1 MSDYS
6 EPRPRLNE
14 RERVSDV
21 FDASMEVEPSAFDD
35 SHPSRMRS
43 QSGGAGGV
51 PVYVMLPLDTVSREG
66 ELCAMEQLALR
77 LEALRDVGVEGVMID
92 VWWGIVERRAPGVY
106 DWAPYIALANV
117 LERLE
122 LKLHVVLSFH
132 ACGANRDDD
141 YHVPLPPWVEDA
153 VGRDPDGLLFQDKEG
168 TRSDEYLSLWAD
180 DAQMPVFAA
189 AGAADG
195 ARDFAGR
202 SGTGE
207 GLFPRTRDPSAT
219 PPGRDDGRG
228 HQYPPRSPLECYRD
242 LMRAFR
248 ATFDDRLRPGG
259 LVTEVLVGCGP
270 CGELRFPAYAMSRG
284 WRFPGI
290 GEFQCYDR
298 RARESLARAAAA
310 AGRPEWGK
318 GGPHDAGTYNSRP
331 DETGFFANGA
341 RVVGERRSVFAIAAG
356 SNPGGNA
363 LFSSRSMLLPT
374 TLAPDSPV
382 GGFLGGSP
390 PGGTGATG
398 RQSGDGANPRAWAAR
413 ARSLDDLTQEEAGTG
428 VGAPNAPNGR
438 WDSEYG
444 RFFLGWYSGEL
455 AAHGERVMRAAGEC
469 FAGCAARLA
478 LKCAGIHWWYRTRSH
493 AAELTTGY
501 YNVQGGS
508 EGGNSESAP
517 FAKLGGSGGSGGSSG
532 NDARRASLDWVPGGN
547 RDIARGHPS
556 FDGLGSPPRGGGLSE
571 NRSLGSFGSVADAD
585 ELRESRGGAASF
597 GANRPSGYDRV
608 MAVAKSAG
616 ASVTFTCA
624 EMSDREHDPEHK
636 CGPEGLMRQVVRC
649 AARHGVDVAAENAL
663 YRCDA
668 TAFKQMVRNCKRG
681 DAESSGAGM
690 TSFTFL
696 RMCDSL
702 FEEHN
707 FRAFA
712 TFVRDL
718 SGNDPVAPDRR
729 GVRTTDS

>member
-1 MSDYS
+1 MELS
-6 EPRPRLNE
+6 
-14 RERVSDV
+14 
-21 FDASMEVEPSAFDD
+21 ASDD
-35 SHPSRMRS
+35 SPPTAGRRSRDDRR
-43 QSGGAGGV
+43 AGGV

-66 ELCAMEQLALR
+66 ELRAVEQLAPR
-77 LEALRDVGVEGVMID
+77 LEQMRDAGVEGVMID
-92 VWWGIVERRAPGVY
+92 VWWGIVERRAPRTY
-106 DWAPYIALANV
+106 DWAPYVALAA
-117 LERLE
+117 LLRRLE
-122 LKLHVVLSFH
+122 MKLHVVLSFH

-153 VGRDPDGLLFQDKEG
+153 VERDPDGLLFQDRAG

-180 DAQMPVFAA
+180 DAPMPVFR
-189 AGAADG
+189 AGEKDG
-195 ARDFAGR
+195 
-202 SGTGE
+202 
-207 GLFPRTRDPSAT
+207 
-219 PPGRDDGRG
+219 DDENGA
-228 HQYPPRSPLECYRD
+228 HPPRSPLECYRD
-242 LMRAFR
+242 MMRAFR
-248 ATFDDRLRPGG
+248 ATFEDALKEGG
-259 LVTEVLVGCGP
+259 LITEVLVGCGP

-284 WRFPGI
+284 WRFPGV

-298 RARESLARAAAA
+298 RALESLALAAAA

-341 RVVGERRSVFAIAAG
+341 DDAAPSPNGSTAFFGGGFFA
-356 SNPGGNA
+356 SNASNA
-363 LFSSRSMLLPT
+363 NASNDFEKLHGSRSMLLPT

-382 GGFLGGSP
+382 GRVPEKGHSP
-390 PGGTGATG
+390 PSGTGGIGA
-398 RQSGDGANPRAWAAR
+398 SGAPTIPPGANGRSFAAAR
-413 ARSLDDLTQEEAGTG
+413 ARSLDDLTISREPGSAR
-428 VGAPNAPNGR
+428 ADGR

-501 YNVQGGS
+501 YNVSRAGGS
-508 EGGNSESAP
+508 FEGGNSESAP
-517 FAKLGGSGGSGGSSG
+517 FASFANGA
-532 NDARRASLDWVPGGN
+532 DARRASVDGWVPGGAQS
-547 RDIARGHPS
+547 RPS
-556 FDGLGSPPRGGGLSE
+556 FDGLGSPPRGGGLSQ
-571 NRSLGSFGSVADAD
+571 NQSLGSFGSIASVD
-585 ELRESRGGAASF
+585 ESRESRGGPASF

-624 EMSDREHDPEHK
+624 EMSDREHDPEHR

-681 DAESSGAGM
+681 GGESSGAGM

-702 FEEHN
+702 FEERN
-707 FRAFA
+707 FREFA
-712 TFVRDL
+712 TFVGDL
-718 SGNDPVAPDRR
+718 SGNDGRVGSP
-729 GVRTTDS
+729 

>member
-1 MSDYS
+1 
-6 EPRPRLNE
+6 
-14 RERVSDV
+14 
-21 FDASMEVEPSAFDD
+21 MEVEPSASDE
-35 SHPSRMRS
+35 SPPRRS
-43 QSGGAGGV
+43 QSGAGGV

-66 ELCAMEQLALR
+66 ELRAVEQLAPR
-77 LEALRDVGVEGVMID
+77 LEALRDAGVEGVMID

-106 DWAPYIALANV
+106 DWAPYVALADV

-122 LKLHVVLSFH
+122 MKLHVVLSFH

-180 DAQMPVFAA
+180 DAPMPIFAGGA
-189 AGAADG
+189 AADG
-195 ARDFAGR
+195 ARQ
-202 SGTGE
+202 
-207 GLFPRTRDPSAT
+207 TRDASAM
-219 PPGRDDGRG
+219 PPGRDDAS
-228 HQYPPRSPLECYRD
+228 HQHPPRSPLECYRD

-259 LVTEVLVGCGP
+259 LITEVLVGCGP

-284 WRFPGI
+284 WRFPGV

-331 DETGFFANGA
+331 DETGFFANG
-341 RVVGERRSVFAIAAG
+341 VGAPAPFPGPGGTRESALGGFGGIIRGASASAG
-356 SNPGGNA
+356 SNPGGQ
-363 LFSSRSMLLPT
+363 LLSSRSMLLPT

-382 GGFLGGSP
+382 AGSLGGSP
-390 PGGTGATG
+390 PGAGADG
-398 RQSGDGANPRAWAAR
+398 RPRGDGANPRSWAAR
-413 ARSLDDLTQEEAGTG
+413 TKSLDDLTQEEAG
-428 VGAPNAPNGR
+428 ASASAPNGR

-508 EGGNSESAP
+508 EVGNSESAP
-517 FAKLGGSGGSGGSSG
+517 FAKLGGGGGSGA
-532 NDARRASLDWVPGGN
+532 DVRRASVDWVPGGGD
-547 RDIARGHPS
+547 RAVPRSRPS
-556 FDGLGSPPRGGGLSE
+556 FDGLGSPPRGGGLSK
-571 NRSLGSFGSVADAD
+571 NQSLGSFGSIASVD
-585 ELRESRGGAASF
+585 EARESIRGGAGPF

-681 DAESSGAGM
+681 GGETEGAGM

-702 FEEHN
+702 FEERN
-707 FRAFA
+707 FREFA

-718 SGNDPVAPDRR
+718 SGNDGRAGSP
-729 GVRTTDS
+729 